1 MKLVFTSAALADLGE
16 IYSYISVNYPAAV
29 PSFRRRL
36 SAVLARIQQWPESAR
51 EVEQRPG
58 TPSRSS
64 GIRIGFSI
72 VSSATGL
79 RFCTSTMQR
88 GMNRGTAGHDVAG
101 SSSAI
106 SS

>member
-58 TPSRSS
+58 TRVIPLIRYPYRIFYRVVGDRIEILHIHHAARDEPWDSRS
-64 GIRIGFSI
+64 
-72 VSSATGL
+72 
-79 RFCTSTMQR
+79 
-88 GMNRGTAGHDVAG
+88 
-101 SSSAI
+101 
-106 SS
+106 